1 MSPYQ
6 RTKWPNGVAEFVS
19 LVNPLATYMLGDSA
33 FVEIQAS
40 LIRRVSSEKRH
51 AILKASANERIRRR
65 FAILSDSLSQSVV
78 VR

>member
-6 RTKWPNGVAEFVS
+6 RTKWPNGAAEFVS

-40 LIRRVSSEKRH
+40 LDLHGTE
-51 AILKASANERIRRR
+51 
-65 FAILSDSLSQSVV
+65 FA
-78 VR
+78 